1 MQYTT
6 LGDTGMS
13 VSRIALGCAGFGDS
27 NWRDWVL
34 DEDESREIIERAVEL
49 GINYFDTSNLYS
61 LGESERLLGDV
72 LSQYDR
78 DSVVIASKCY
88 YQLDPDNPNSG
99 GLSRKAIDQAIQ
111 GSKERL
117 GVDTI
122 DLYQIHRW
130 DYDTDVRETLRA
142 FDDAVT
148 RGDVYHFGAS
158 SIWGH
163 QLVEALK
170 ASRSMGIDSFA
181 TMQNHYN
188 LMYREE
194 EREIIPICQQE
205 GIGFVPWSPLA
216 RGTLARPLEKL
227 DATRRGQTDDRT
239 EGHPYLERGGREIN
253 QRVQELAEEYDAS
266 MAQISLAWML
276 SNDMVDVPIIGATSV
291 EHLEEAVEAVDIN
304 LRKSDVAYLEEPYEP
319 VHVSGKNKTA

>member
-27 NWRDWVL
+27 AWRDWVL
-34 DEDESREIIERAVEL
+34 DEEESREIIERAVEL

-78 DSVVIASKCY
+78 DSKVIASKCY
-88 YQLDPDNPNSG
+88 YQTDPDNPNSG

-111 GSKERL
+111 NSKERL

-130 DYDTDVRETLRA
+130 DYDTDIKETLRA

-148 RGDVYHFGAS
+148 RGDIHNFGAS
-158 SIWGH
+158 SIWGY

-170 ASRSMGIDSFA
+170 TSRSMNIDSFA

-194 EREIIPICQQE
+194 EREIMPICQQE
-205 GIGFVPWSPLA
+205 GIAFVPWSPLA
-216 RGTLARPLEKL
+216 RGTLARPLENL

-253 QRVQELAEEYDAS
+253 ERVQELAEEYDAS

-276 SNDMVDVPIIGATSV
+276 SKDMVDVPIIGATSIK
-291 EHLEEAVEAVDIN
+291 HLEEAVEAVDID
-304 LRKSDVAYLEEPYEP
+304 LRESDIAYLEEPYKP
-319 VHVSGKNKTA
+319 VRVSGKNKTA